1 MSQRNG
7 HRFGRDEFRSA
18 VASTDA
24 AFVSLRSLT
33 ATAIKEIEDVVETL
47 IDQLA
52 TSDALLLPVFGSGP
66 RSSAAAPVAVYV
78 SALALAIGAKLRYPR
93 PELVELGL
101 VALLHDVGRRNP
113 AHGHA
118 SREGGAMLSHAF
130 GPAYARVASLV
141 AQAEQHRHDSR
152 ADGDQGV
159 AVPPLAQIVALAATY
174 ERVARQQPSG
184 PSTWPPTAVKE
195 LIRRERARTADAILK
210 AAIEVLVALPVG
222 GLVRLN
228 SGEIARVMRKNDRLP
243 LRPVVAV
250 TARSGPQSAD
260 RKVIDLRDTPFL
272 HVAEFLGDNR
282 IDIETEDPA

>member
-24 AFVSLRSLT
+24 AFVSLRSLA
-33 ATAIKEIEDVVETL
+33 ATAIKDVEVVVETL

-52 TSDALLLPVFGSGP
+52 SSDALLLPVFGSGP
-66 RSSAAAPVAVYV
+66 RSSAAAAVAVCV
-78 SALALAIGAKLRYPR
+78 AALALSIGAKLRYPR
-93 PELVELGL
+93 PELIELGL
-101 VALLHDVGRRNP
+101 VALLHDVGRRHSVH
-113 AHGHA
+113 AHGG
-118 SREGGAMLSHAF
+118 REGGDILSHAF
-130 GPAYARVASLV
+130 GRAYARVASLV
-141 AQAEQHRHDSR
+141 AQAEQHRHDSG
-152 ADGDQGV
+152 ADSDQGA

-174 ERVARQQPSG
+174 ESVARQQPSG
-184 PSTWPPTAVKE
+184 PSTWPPAAVKE

-250 TARSGPQSAD
+250 TGRSGRQSAD

-282 IDIETEDPA
+282 IDIETEEPA

>member
-24 AFVSLRSLT
+24 AFVSLRSLA
-33 ATAIKEIEDVVETL
+33 ATAIKEVEDVVETL

-78 SALALAIGAKLRYPR
+78 AALALSIGAKLRYPR

-101 VALLHDVGRRNP
+101 VALLHDVGRRNS

-118 SREGGAMLSHAF
+118 GREGSAMLSHAF
-130 GPAYARVASLV
+130 GPAYARVARLV

-152 ADGDQGV
+152 ADSDQGV

-174 ERVARQQPSG
+174 EHVARQQPSG